1 MCLPPLAPFVR
12 SRPATALA
20 PVRRHTL
27 TTWLVGAVIFAFLN
41 AAPGIARAYVFEG
54 ASWPAATTVV
64 LQLGLGD
71 AGRTLI
77 DGNTSWNTAAAPALN
92 VWDQDIQRAQ
102 LTSVP
107 STASVSSGDG
117 VNSVVF

>member
-1 MCLPPLAPFVR
+1 MSLPPLAPFVR

-27 TTWLVGAVIFAFLN
+27 TTWLVGAVIFAFLS

-54 ASWPAATTVV
+54 ASWPASTTVV

-77 DGNTSWNTAAAPALN
+77 DGNTDRKSTRLN
-92 VWDQDIQRAQ
+92 
-102 LTSVP
+102 
-107 STASVSSGDG
+107 SSH
-117 VNSVVF
+117 SQISYAVFCLKKKKNYT